1 MDNVYS
7 AYHYLQKCIKEVL
20 KAKQHV
26 EEAKQYAE
34 EAKKAADGSGRA
46 TITYW
51 DDVDA
56 QLCTEKKKASISP

>member
-1 MDNVYS
+1 MVNNIYS

-34 EAKKAADGSGRA
+34 EAKQAADGSGKA

-56 QLCTEKKKASISP
+56 